1 MAYPVRLSR
10 GKQLKFSKLRTEQF
24 RALDMSSDH
33 TQIENDQ
40 SPYMR
45 NMYIN
50 KGGSLKSRF
59 GYQLIKDFTTGV
71 NNGIL
76 ELGTKKL
83 VVIDDKIYDFIDDG
97 TTNLLYTGANAI
109 HRAFEYDSKL
119 YIQNGTEYLVYDGV
133 TVVPVVGKI
142 PLMTIGTPP
151 SGGGTTFEQKNL
163 IQAGFKQSFNGD
175 GSTTLFQGL
184 FDNLDATEITIDVDT
199 VTLVENVDF
208 TVNRTLG
215 QYTFVTPP
223 SNNVDNV
230 IVTAYKT
237 IAGDAD
243 FINKC
248 TFAKVY
254 GGQQD
259 FKVFIS
265 GNPDLVNYDW
275 GSGTLDPT
283 YFPQLGFDVIGFN
296 DQPITGY
303 AKQYDSLVI
312 YKYNDVTKD
321 KSMYVRNINI
331 GTEILF
337 STKPINDERG
347 ATSPDVIQVLNGV
360 PVSIDDLG
368 GFKFSGGQV
377 RDERNVKDFTERI
390 NYQRNKTFYDNL
402 GILEGGTLVTEEF
415 DRKMWIADESQ
426 SVIYVYDWVLDEFYL
441 YDNIKASRIK
451 RIGTRLYFGDSE
463 GKLYKLK
470 DRTDDFTTEELFT
483 DIDTPVLN
491 EYYSKNMDFLTPEIQ
506 DQINSMFVTI
516 LPENRTSIELWT
528 RTDRDSNFRQQRA
541 NSPIEFNLF
550 VFSTIKFSEFT
561 FGANIFPQT
570 AKANVKAKKVNNF
583 QYKLVNRKAEEV
595 TVTNTVIKVLAER
608 EVKQ

>member
-1 MAYPVRLSR
+1 MAYPTRTSR
-10 GKQLKFSKLRTEQF
+10 GKQLKFSKMRTEEF
-24 RALDMSSDH
+24 KGLNMGSDH

-45 NMYIN
+45 NYFIN

-59 GYQLIKDFTTGV
+59 GYKLIKDFVTGV
-71 NNGIL
+71 CNGIMD
-76 ELGTKKL
+76 LGVKKL
-83 VVIDDKIYDFIDDG
+83 VVIDDKIYDFTDLG
-97 TTNLLYTGANAI
+97 VTNLLYTGANAI
-109 HRAFEYDSKL
+109 HRSFEYDNKL
-119 YIQNGTEYLVYDGV
+119 YIQNGTEYLVYDGT
-133 TVVPVVGKI
+133 TVIPVVGKI

-175 GSTTLFQGL
+175 GSTVLYQLL
-184 FDNLDATEITIDVDT
+184 FDNLDATLLSIDVDT
-199 VTLVENVDF
+199 VTLVEGVGF
-208 TVNRTLG
+208 TVDRVLG
-215 QYTFVTPP
+215 QVTFAVAP

-275 GSGTLDPT
+275 SSDTLDPT
-283 YFPQLGFDVIGFN
+283 YFPQLGFDIIGFN

-312 YKYNDVTKD
+312 YKYNAVTKD
-321 KSMYVRNINI
+321 KSMYVRNVSISS
-331 GTEILF
+331 EVLF

-360 PVSIDDLG
+360 PVAIDDLG

-377 RDERNVKDFTERI
+377 RDERNVKDFTENI
-390 NYQRNKTFYDNL
+390 NYQRNKNFYSNL

-415 DRKMWIADESQ
+415 DRKMWISDASQ
-426 SVIYVYDWVLDEFYL
+426 GVIYIYDWVIDEFFL
-441 YDNIKASRIK
+441 YDNMIATQLK
-451 RIGTRLYFGDSE
+451 RIGTRLYFGDSD
-463 GKLYKLK
+463 GKLYKLS
-470 DRTDDFTTEELFT
+470 DDTDSLTIEEKRQ
-483 DIDTPVLN
+483 DIDTPILN
-491 EYYSKNMDFLTPEIQ
+491 EWYSKNMDFLTPEIQ
-506 DQINSMFVTI
+506 DQINAMFVTI
-516 LPENRTSIELWT
+516 LPETRTSIELWT
-528 RTDRDSNFRQQRA
+528 RTDRDSVFRQQRV
-541 NSPIEFNLF
+541 STPIEFNLF
-550 VFSTIKFSEFT
+550 AYGVLSYSGFT
-561 FGANIFPQT
+561 YGANNFPQT

-595 TVTNTVIKVLAER
+595 TITNTVIKVLAER

>member
-175 GSTTLFQGL
+175 GATTLFQGL
-184 FDNLDATEITIDVDT
+184 FADLDATEVTIDVDT

-215 QYTFVTPP
+215 QYTFVAPP
-223 SNNVDNV
+223 SNNVDNI

-441 YDNIKASRIK
+441 YDNIKANRIK

-470 DRTDDFTTEELFT
+470 DVADGLTPEELFT
-483 DIDTPVLN
+483 DIDAPVLN